1 MNTRNW
7 GVVRDCMRK
16 EVTFVDGTM
25 DVLTALK
32 TMKKVGATSLIVERR
47 NEDDEYGLL
56 QFSDIAK
63 EVIAKDRAPER
74 VSVYEVMAKPVLSV
88 RADMQV
94 RYCARLFQNFGISHA
109 PVMEGGKIIGI
120 VSFYLLVLHSLR
132 DDLD

>member
-1 MNTRNW
+1 MNTRDW

-63 EVIAKDRAPER
+63 EVIARDRAPER
-74 VSVYEVMAKPVLSV
+74 VSVYEIMAKPVLSV

-94 RYCARLFQNFGISHA
+94 RYCARLLQNFGINHA
-109 PVMEGGKIIGI
+109 PVMEHGKIIGI

-132 DDLD
+132 DDLE

>member
-1 MNTRNW
+1 
-7 GVVRDCMRK
+7 MRT
-16 EVTFVDGTM
+16 EVTEVDGTM

-32 TMKKVGATSLIVERR
+32 TMKKVGATSLIVKRR
-47 NEDDEYGLL
+47 DEHDEYGLL

-63 EVIAKDRAPER
+63 EVIAQNRAPER

-109 PVMEGGKIIGI
+109 PVMEHGKIIGI
-120 VSFYLLVLHSLR
+120 VSFYLLVLHGLR